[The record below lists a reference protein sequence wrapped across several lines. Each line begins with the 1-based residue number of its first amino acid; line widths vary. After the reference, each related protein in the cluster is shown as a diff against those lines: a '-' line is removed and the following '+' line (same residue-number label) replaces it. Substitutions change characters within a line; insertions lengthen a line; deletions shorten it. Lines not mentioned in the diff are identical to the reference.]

1 MNHDTTVKMIL
12 CLSLLLLF
20 LWRIKR
26 GYKLGLVKELS
37 NLIAI
42 AAGLFSLFLFMLLY
56 CSYQTHSWG
65 TTATVVVMLVVFGL
79 GYKLAKLILLP
90 LKGLTALPFLRI
102 IDKILGGA
110 AGAAEF
116 VAIAVALQYVLI
128 LLEQPVL
135 FAVPELL

>member
-1 MNHDTTVKMIL
+1 MTKKNRSVKVYGM
-12 CLSLLLLF
+12 S
-20 LWRIKR
+20 
-26 GYKLGLVKELS
+26 GYKYQSTPTIMLKGNWLKELS

-79 GYKLAKLILLP
+79 GYKLAKLILFP

>member
-42 AAGLFSLFLFMLLY
+42 AAGLFSLCLFMLLY

-79 GYKLAKLILLP
+79 GYKLAKLILFP

>member
-1 MNHDTTVKMIL
+1 MNHDTTVKTIL

>member
-116 VAIAVALQYVLI
+116 AAIAVALQYVLI

>member
-1 MNHDTTVKMIL
+1 M
-12 CLSLLLLF
+12 
-20 LWRIKR
+20 
-26 GYKLGLVKELS
+26 
-37 NLIAI
+37 
-42 AAGLFSLFLFMLLY
+42 
-56 CSYQTHSWG
+56 
-65 TTATVVVMLVVFGL
+65 
-79 GYKLAKLILLP
+79 GYKLAKLILFP

>member
-65 TTATVVVMLVVFGL
+65 TTATVVVMLGVFGL
-79 GYKLAKLILLP
+79 GYKLAKLILFP